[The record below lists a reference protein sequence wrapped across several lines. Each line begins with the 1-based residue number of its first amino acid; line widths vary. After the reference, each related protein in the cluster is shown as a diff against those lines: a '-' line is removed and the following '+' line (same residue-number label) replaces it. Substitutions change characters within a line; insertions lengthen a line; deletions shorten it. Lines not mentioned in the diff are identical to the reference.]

1 MVSQSERERLERE
14 GEAVL
19 LAGFCKCWLLLM
31 QERTFFALLLLL
43 CFSFFKKKIWG
54 SNFVKKNN

>member
-31 QERTFFALLLLL
+31 QERTFLALLLLVATL
-43 CFSFFKKKIWG
+43 LFLF
-54 SNFVKKNN
+54 

>member
-31 QERTFFALLLLL
+31 QERTFFALLLLVATL
-43 CFSFFKKKIWG
+43 LFLFL
-54 SNFVKKNN
+54 KKNLGIKFC

>member
-31 QERTFFALLLLL
+31 QERTFFALLLLVATL
-43 CFSFFKKKIWG
+43 LFLFFKKNLGIK
-54 SNFVKKNN
+54 FC